1 MIPALKSITLIVAGG
16 GTGGHFFPAVAIAD
30 RVCELVGD
38 ACEKKIVFVGTKRGI
53 EYRLRESLSYP
64 LRLIDI
70 RGLAR
75 QFTLKNLAVPFLVV
89 KGLWQSRALLKEIS
103 PDLVIGTGG
112 YVCWPVLRMAASM
125 NIPSVLQEQNSFPGV
140 TTRQLAGSV
149 KRIYL
154 GFDEAR
160 QFLPDGAPIVTT
172 GNPVRSSVA
181 AGNRREAQ
189 DYFKLNPSRK
199 TILVLGG
206 SQGARSI
213 NEAVVKSLSRNS
225 LPQEYQL
232 LWQTGQ
238 SDYEDI
244 RTHLGE
250 AAKAHTL
257 FPFEHRMDL
266 VYAASDMVIARSG
279 AISLAEIESV
289 ALPALL
295 VPYPFAAGDHQRLNA
310 RASAKRGFAEV
321 IDPDHLGQVDLLAH
335 AAEMFADG
343 RVERMRQTLRQ
354 CAAGRKPAVDLIAE
368 DIIRLVAKAQE
379 ATVDR

>member
-1 MIPALKSITLIVAGG
+1 MIPALKSISLIVAGG

-38 ACEKKIVFVGTKRGI
+38 ACDTKIIFVGTKRGI
-53 EYRLRESLSYP
+53 EYRLRESLRYP

-75 QFTLKNLAVPFLVV
+75 QFTLKNLAVPYLIV
-89 KGLWQSRALLKEIS
+89 KGLWQSRSLLKEIS

-112 YVCWPVLRMAASM
+112 YVCWPLLRMAASLR
-125 NIPSVLQEQNSFPGV
+125 IPSVLQEQNSFPGV

-149 KRIYL
+149 RRIYL

-160 QFLPDGAPIVTT
+160 QFLPASAPIVTT
-172 GNPVRSSVA
+172 GNPVRKSVT
-181 AGNRREAQ
+181 AGNRHEAQ
-189 DYFKLNPSRK
+189 EYFKLDPSRK
-199 TILVLGG
+199 TILVFGG
-206 SQGARSI
+206 SQGARSV
-213 NEAVVKSLSRNS
+213 NEAVMKSLNTRS
-225 LPQEYQL
+225 LPQDYQL

-238 SDYEDI
+238 TDYEEI
-244 RTHLGE
+244 RKSLGDT
-250 AAKAHTL
+250 AKAHTL
-257 FPFEHRMDL
+257 FPFEHRMNL
-266 VYAASDMVIARSG
+266 VYAAADMVIARSG

-295 VPYPFAAGDHQRLNA
+295 IPYPFAAGDHQRLNA
-310 RASAKRGFAEV
+310 RASAARGFAEV
-321 IDPDHLGQVDLLAH
+321 IDPDQLSQVDLLAH
-335 AAEMFADG
+335 AAAMFADG

-354 CAAGRKPAVDLIAE
+354 YDAGRKPAVDLIAE
-368 DIIRLVAKAQE
+368 DIIKLVAKAQE